1 MEKYFEWIIF
11 NVIIIS
17 VSLSLWLFLAD
28 DHDALE
34 KRRSVTMD
42 SPEIA
47 KDSDKSEDDKTKKG
61 RSKTV
66 GDIEGSV
73 TSPVKVHVPTI
84 FKKETQHSSC

>member
-1 MEKYFEWIIF
+1 M
-11 NVIIIS
+11 
-17 VSLSLWLFLAD
+17 
-28 DHDALE
+28 E

-66 GDIEGSV
+66 GDIEGSA
-73 TSPVKVHVPTI
+73 TSPVKVHVPMDTCMMPFLHTYI
-84 FKKETQHSSC
+84 VTYMYSLQVAFTTPEGGS